1 MMRRDDSDDD
11 MFNDREDGAD
21 LTLKDLTKGSSVSK
35 RAEAA
40 NAMVQAI

>member
-1 MMRRDDSDDD
+1 MRRDDFDDD
-11 MFNDREDGAD
+11 EMFNDREDGAD

-35 RAEAA
+35 RALAA